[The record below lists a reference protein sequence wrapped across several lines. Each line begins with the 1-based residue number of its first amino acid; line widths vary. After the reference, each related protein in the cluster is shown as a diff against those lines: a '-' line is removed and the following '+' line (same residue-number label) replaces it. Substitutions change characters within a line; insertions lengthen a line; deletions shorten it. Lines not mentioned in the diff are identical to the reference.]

1 MRFTVAAVTAAL
13 VAGASA
19 QYQNAT
25 TLYTTEVV
33 TAYTTYCPAATSI
46 VHGNVT
52 YTVTEVR
59 HLSIEGRESVACG
72 CVARDTWKSLHAR
85 LDLELDLDLS
95 HKDNQLIIFYNRLP
109 P

>member
-1 MRFTVAAVTAAL
+1 MRFAVAAIATTL

-19 QYQNAT
+19 SYQNAT

-59 HLSIEGRESVACG
+59 DISIEG
-72 CVARDTWKSLHAR
+72 
-85 LDLELDLDLS
+85 
-95 HKDNQLIIFYNRLP
+95 
-109 P
+109 